1 VNVVILA
8 RDARVRHPET
18 VDPHAPIR
26 LQDRDLSGEIPTGM
40 SGERILVVDDS
51 ATIRRVV
58 EMTLLRAGFVVDCAV
73 DGQDGIQRAQQSPPD
88 LVLLDFVMPRMNGYQ
103 FCHALRGIANL
114 RETPVV
120 LMSAKGDKIGEQ
132 FIEQTGAVDAITK
145 PFSPDALLAVVEHVI
160 AKWKGR
166 AATPAPEEPAE
177 RVASP
182 ASPETDAA
190 EAAGAR
196 VADAAA
202 AAALALATRTV
213 DVVLRERPELA
224 EAAAVLRQA
233 VAQSLPREA
242 LVKLGAEL
250 RALEPGEP
258 GQEALRGDL
267 ALVPLGEV
275 LQLMQLQKQ
284 TGVLEVS
291 REAVEVSICFRDG
304 VIDLAQSRGGP
315 QEMLLGRYLLEEDLI
330 SKQDLD
336 MLLKNRTGKRLL
348 GDQLVKLGYILP
360 DDLQRA
366 LTRQTSELVYEILRW
381 RTGLFRFA
389 KDARR
394 PEAEAAHLDLPVAS
408 ILLEGFR
415 RVDEWRL
422 IEEQIES
429 FDMVLVRDDEAID
442 RMGSGRLTRE
452 EALVL
457 DFVNGRNTVRD
468 IADRTRMGSFEVSRV
483 LYRLLQVGLIRKRSE
498 KAA

>member
-1 VNVVILA
+1 
-8 RDARVRHPET
+8 
-18 VDPHAPIR
+18 
-26 LQDRDLSGEIPTGM
+26 M

-73 DGQDGIQRAQQSPPD
+73 DGHDGIQHAQQTPPD
-88 LVLLDFVMPRMNGYQ
+88 LILLDFVMPRMNGYQ

-114 RETPVV
+114 RDTPVV

-145 PFSPDALLAVVEHVI
+145 PFSPEALLGVVEHVI
-160 AKWKGR
+160 AKWRGR
-166 AATPAPEEPAE
+166 ATVPTDDSAERASSEPPAE
-177 RVASP
+177 P
-182 ASPETDAA
+182 TEL
-190 EAAGAR
+190 AGMS

-202 AAALALATRTV
+202 EAAMAIASRTIE
-213 DVVLRERPELA
+213 VVVRERPELG
-224 EAAAVLRQA
+224 EAAQALREA
-233 VAQSLPREA
+233 VAQALPREA
-242 LVKLGAEL
+242 LIKLGAEL
-250 RALEPGEP
+250 RALDPGEP
-258 GQEALRGDL
+258 GEEALHGNL

-275 LQLMQLQKQ
+275 LQLLQLQKQ
-284 TGVLEVS
+284 TGVLDVGLDG
-291 REAVEVSICFRDG
+291 VEVSICFREG

-336 MLLKNRTGKRLL
+336 MLIKNRTGKRLL

-360 DDLQRA
+360 DDLLRA
-366 LTRQTSELVYEILRW
+366 LTRQTSELVYEVLRW
-381 RTGLFRFA
+381 RTGSFRFA

-415 RVDEWRL
+415 RVDEWRV
-422 IEEQIES
+422 IEEHIEN
-429 FDMVLVRDDEAID
+429 FEMILVRDDEAID

-468 IADRTRMGSFEVSRV
+468 IAERTRMGSFEVSRV